1 MSFMS
6 EFADRILP
14 KLVLGLLFGGLVFFT
29 VKRSEDPA
37 RLLFKWILSAFLVVL
52 VVWKVLPMA
61 DSGGMA
67 AFAALAD
74 CMLVG
79 VVLAVTWRHD
89 IGALIA
95 KPFSSLYDGGN
106 VEPEPQPFY
115 SIARARQKQG
125 KYLDAAE
132 EVRKQLERFPMD
144 VEGQMFLAEIQAQD
158 LKDLAAAEA
167 TLQTFCGQPGHAPK
181 NIAFALYSLADW
193 QLKIGQDVDAA
204 RRALQQIIDLL
215 PDSEFALTA
224 SQRIGHLT
232 DSDALLGVNADRKYL
247 VKEGVRNL
255 GLIQDTRQFQPK
267 EVDPAMQAAELV
279 RHLEEHPLDTEV
291 RERLALIYANHYHRL
306 DLATDQLEQMIQLEN
321 QPPKQVV
328 RWLNILADLQ
338 IREGMD
344 YDTVKQTLQRIIDIA
359 PELAAAETARK
370 RLGLLKLE
378 LKAKTQNQSVKMGT
392 YEQNLG
398 LKPRSPR

>member
-1 MSFMS
+1 MS

-14 KLVLGLLFGGLVFFT
+14 KLVMALLFGGVVFYT
-29 VKRSEDPA
+29 VKRSEGI
-37 RLLFKWILSAFLVVL
+37 FSGVLVVL

-61 DSGGMA
+61 DAGGMA
-67 AFAALAD
+67 AFAAVCD
-74 CMLVG
+74 CMLAGIVM
-79 VVLAVTWRHD
+79 AVTWRHD

-106 VEPEPQPFY
+106 VEPEPRPFY

-125 KYLDAAE
+125 RYLDAVE
-132 EVRKQLERFPMD
+132 EVRKQLERFPTD
-144 VEGQMFLAEIQAQD
+144 FEGQIFLAEIQAQD
-158 LKDLAAAEA
+158 LKDLAATE
-167 TLQTFCGQPGHAPK
+167 TTIQTFCAQPGHAPK

-193 QLKIGQDVDAA
+193 QLKYARDIDAT
-204 RRALQQIIDLL
+204 RRALQQIVDLL

-232 DSDALLGVNADRKYL
+232 DSDALLGLNADRKYV
-247 VKEGVRNL
+247 VKEGVRNI
-255 GLIQDTRQFQPK
+255 GLIQDSKQFQPK
-267 EVDPAMQAAELV
+267 DVEPGKQAAELV
-279 RHLEEHPLDTEV
+279 AHLEQHPLDTEV

-306 DLATDQLEQMIQLEN
+306 DLAADQLEQMIQLEN

-328 RWLNILADLQ
+328 RWLNLLADLQ
-338 IREGMD
+338 VREGTD
-344 YDTVKQTLQRIIDIA
+344 YETVKQTLQRIIDLV

-378 LKAKTQNQSVKMGT
+378 LKGKTQNQSVKMGT

-398 LKPRSPR
+398 LKARRSSSDPT